1 MFTGPAYASL
11 KADTGMYLNR
21 IYYTNNGRNS
31 IEAEKSTQDFATKF
45 LVKRCS
51 DEKLVLLAGNGK
63 YLSRIHRG
71 GIDYIEAA
79 KSRPDVYS
87 RFQVYNQPD
96 GTVVLKEDNGKYLS
110 PVYRGETQNIEAAKS
125 SIDEPSKFKLQFQ
138 L

>member
-1 MFTGPAYASL
+1 M
-11 KADTGMYLNR
+11 
-21 IYYTNNGRNS
+21 
-31 IEAEKSTQDFATKF
+31 KSSYCWQATENI
-45 LVKRCS
+45 S
-51 DEKLVLLAGNGK
+51 PE
-63 YLSRIHRG
+63 S
-71 GIDYIEAA
+71 IDYIEAA

-96 GTVVLKEDNGKYLS
+96 GTVVLKADNGKYLS